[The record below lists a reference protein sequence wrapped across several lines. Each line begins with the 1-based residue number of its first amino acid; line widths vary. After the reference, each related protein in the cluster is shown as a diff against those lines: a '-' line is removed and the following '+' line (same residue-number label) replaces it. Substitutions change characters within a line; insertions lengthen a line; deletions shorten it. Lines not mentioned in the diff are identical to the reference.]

1 MQRPGPRRW
10 WLVFVPVAAALA
22 ALGVILAT
30 SGEEHADR
38 GTRASGESAPDT
50 VPAPPGDGNSSDK
63 GGGQP
68 TGPDEEREAIR
79 AVREYVR
86 AVDDRDGGRVCSML
100 APGAIQS
107 FRLPREGGGCAASL
121 SRSIGYRDPRG
132 YPVFASVRID
142 SIGNVAIVG
151 DDARVTATVVTE
163 FADREQ
169 PSIEDDLVYLAL
181 VDGEWKVARPSAV
194 LYRAVGRPEVP
205 LEAVA
210 PPG

>member
-1 MQRPGPRRW
+1 MWRSRSPRF
-10 WLVFVPVAAALA
+10 WLLIVPLAAACA
-22 ALGVILAT
+22 AGAVILLDPGNGDDSA
-30 SGEEHADR
+30 GP
-38 GTRASGESAPDT
+38 GTGAEPTPPQAPGAAGG
-50 VPAPPGDGNSSDK
+50 PAGDGRR
-63 GGGQP
+63 P
-68 TGPDEEREAIR
+68 RAVAPDEERRAIH
-79 AVREYVR
+79 AVRAYVG

-132 YPVFASVRID
+132 YPVFASARID

-169 PSIEDDLVYLAL
+169 PSIEDDLIYLAL

-210 PPG
+210 PPR